1 MVDVKVRITP
11 LEFQVEGR
19 EVEQRPG
26 YLVTFELSAPISPSE
41 VAEVAEAIAAAV
53 AGRAGHG
60 DVIVVSGR
68 GPIYLH
74 SSIAQL
80 IRSYV
85 CGAIVAHYDPKLQ
98 AAVAVHPPS
107 MVGALVKNDKMNET
121 VQ

>member
-1 MVDVKVRITP
+1 MADVKVRLSP
-11 LEFQVEGR
+11 LEFVVEGK

-74 SSIAQL
+74 SAIAQL
-80 IRSYV
+80 LRSYV
-85 CGAIVAHYDPKLQ
+85 CGAIIAHYDPKLQ
-98 AAVAVHPPS
+98 AAVVVHPAS
-107 MVGALVKNDKMNET
+107 MVGALVKNDRMNESI
-121 VQ
+121 Q